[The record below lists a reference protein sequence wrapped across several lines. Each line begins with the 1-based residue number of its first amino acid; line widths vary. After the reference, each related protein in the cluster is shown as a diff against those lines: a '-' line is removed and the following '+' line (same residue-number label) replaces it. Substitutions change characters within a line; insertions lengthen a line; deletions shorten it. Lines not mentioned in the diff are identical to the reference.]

1 MLPVGAYLLW
11 GLALVAVTVAVPDGL
26 VPLLRRRF
34 ARVLQITDEDH
45 PGAFLAARG
54 RQDRAGRAGRRRPE
68 PPVQDRQVGLVL
80 LDVDAPF
87 GRLD

>member
-1 MLPVGAYLLW
+1 MW

-45 PGAFLAARG
+45 PGAFLAAR
-54 RQDRAGRAGRRRPE
+54 RREDRAGRAGRRRPQT
-68 PPVQDRQVGLVL
+68 PVEDRQAGLVL